1 MDVILEVF
9 LIFAGAKAAGEL
21 FVRLR
26 LPALAGELLV
36 GVLLGPAV
44 LGWVHV
50 DRASTA
56 LADLG
61 IVVLLFAA
69 GLESP
74 IGELVA
80 EGRGAPPPGAR
91 RGGGAGR
98 GARGRRARGGWWGGW
113 RPRSG
118 GWWRWGSGGR
128 RPRPPRLRWP
138 PRRSGSRRGRSAISV
153 RSGAGRRAW
162 CSEQPS
168 STTSW
173 CWP

>member
-74 IGELVA
+74 IGELLAVGRAALLTSAGGVIATVVVA
-80 EGRGAPPPGAR
+80 LGVLVALGIPA
-91 RGGGAGR
+91 
-98 GARGRRARGGWWGGW
+98 
-113 RPRSG
+113 
-118 GWWRWGSGGR
+118 
-128 RPRPPRLRWP
+128 
-138 PRRSGSRRGRSAISV
+138 
-153 RSGAGRRAW
+153 
-162 CSEQPS
+162 
-168 STTSW
+168 
-173 CWP
+173 